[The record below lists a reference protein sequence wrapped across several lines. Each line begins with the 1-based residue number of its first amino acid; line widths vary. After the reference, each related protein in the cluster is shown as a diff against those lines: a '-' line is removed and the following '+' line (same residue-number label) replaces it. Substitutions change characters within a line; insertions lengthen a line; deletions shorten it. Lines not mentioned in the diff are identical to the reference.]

1 MLTQML
7 LSIALLSTEWIIGI
21 LLLLSVW
28 SIAIIIER
36 FMVLS
41 VRGGNGDDFQRDI
54 KVLLQKGKTAE
65 VLDLLQKSKRS
76 ASRVI
81 LRVVDNMKKV
91 GLSFEDSLSIAIS
104 EEKLELDRRTA
115 ILGTLGSN
123 APYIGLLGTVLGIVH
138 AFHNLS
144 QHIQGGPSVIL
155 QGISQALVATALGL
169 FIAIPAVV
177 AYNYFSRSIRKIL
190 VNDENVARTL
200 VPSLVK

>member
-21 LLLLSVW
+21 LLFLSVW

-36 FMVLS
+36 LLVLHARGRVTPDFEAT
-41 VRGGNGDDFQRDI
+41 VRM
-54 KVLLQKGKTAE
+54 LLIKGKTVE
-65 VLDLLQKSKRS
+65 VEEMLRKGKTST
-76 ASRVI
+76 A
-81 LRVVDNMKKV
+81 RVVGRIMDNVKK
-91 GLSFEDSLSIAIS
+91 GGMSFEDALSVAIS
-104 EEKLELDRRTA
+104 QEKIELDRRTA

-144 QHIQGGPSVIL
+144 QNIQGGPSVIL
-155 QGISQALVATALGL
+155 KGISEALVATALGL

-177 AYNYFSRSIRKIL
+177 AYNYFSRLIRKTL
-190 VNDENVARTL
+190 VNAENVARAIA
-200 VPSLVK
+200 PALVK

>member
-7 LSIALLSTEWIIGI
+7 LSIALVSTEWIIGV

-36 FMVLS
+36 VVVFA
-41 VRGGNGDDFQRDI
+41 VRGGEGDGLQSDI
-54 KVLLQKGKTAE
+54 KIQIQKGKTAE
-65 VLDLLQKSKRS
+65 ALVLLGKSKRS
-76 ASRVI
+76 AARVI
-81 LRVVDNMKKV
+81 VRVMDSMKKG

-144 QHIQGGPSVIL
+144 QHIQGGPSIIL
-155 QGISQALVATALGL
+155 KGISEALVATALGL

-190 VNDENVARTL
+190 VHAENVARAV

>member
-28 SIAIIIER
+28 SVAIIIER
-36 FMVLS
+36 VL
-41 VRGGNGDDFQRDI
+41 VFRARGGDGDDLEANI
-54 KVLLQKGKTAE
+54 KILLQKGKMAE
-65 VLDLLQKSKRS
+65 ARELLRTSKRS
-76 ASRVI
+76 AARVV
-81 LRVVDNMKKV
+81 LRVVDSMKNG
-91 GLSFEDSLSIAIS
+91 GLSFEDGLSIAIT

-155 QGISQALVATALGL
+155 QGISEALVATALGL

-177 AYNYFSRSIRKIL
+177 AYNYFSRCIRKIL
-190 VNDENVARTL
+190 VHAENVARAL
-200 VPSLVK
+200 APSLVK